1 MADIPYSTDDPR
13 YHTHKMRRRFE
24 SLIDDLRTEIDH
36 VDDPHAKSMLE
47 TAAEVI
53 GGVQEAFEDYEEA
66 DEKAWEE
73 TDHA

>member
-1 MADIPYSTDDPR
+1 MAESPYNTDDPR

-36 VDDPHAKSMLE
+36 VDDPHAKAMLE
-47 TAAEVI
+47 TAAEVV
-53 GGVQEAFEDYEEA
+53 GGLQKAFEDYEEG
-66 DEKAWEE
+66 DETAWEE